1 MASPIHLK
9 AHRFPPPPPL
19 LLLLLLSLLVA
30 AAAAE
35 SQATASPAGHRAD
48 AADTAFFIFGDST
61 VDTGNNN
68 YIKTIPEN
76 RADYEPY
83 GRAGSFGR
91 PTGRFS
97 NGRVIVDFIAEY
109 ANLPAIPPFMQP
121 SADYGRGV
129 NFASGGGGVL
139 PETNQGQAIDLPTQ
153 LKNFDKVREK
163 LIEKFGETRAQE
175 VVSEAVY
182 FISVGSN
189 DYMGGYLGNPAT
201 RQLHSPEEFVGMV
214 IGNLTNA
221 IQELYQRGGRKF
233 GFLSL
238 GPLGCLPALR
248 AANPNSNAGD
258 GGCFEDAS
266 GLAQAHNNAVNGILL
281 SLQHIFKGFKYSN
294 SNFFQWLADRMN
306 NPSNYGFQD
315 GVNACCGSG
324 PYGGVFT
331 CGGKQAA
338 EYKLCENPEDHI
350 WWDSFHPTEKIHE
363 QFAKALWD
371 GPASAVGP
379 HNLRDLFFDKDKAAI
394 ADLVDGT
401 VEQDFMY

>member
-1 MASPIHLK
+1 MASSIHLK
-9 AHRFPPPPPL
+9 AHQIS
-19 LLLLLLSLLVA
+19 LLLLSLSVLA
-30 AAAAE
+30 ASDE
-35 SQATASPAGHRAD
+35 LEATASPAGLRPEAAD
-48 AADTAFFIFGDST
+48 AAAFFVFGDST
-61 VDTGNNN
+61 VDPGNNN

-83 GRAGSFGR
+83 GQDGSSGR

-97 NGRVIVDFIAEY
+97 NGRVIVDFIAEH

-121 SADYGRGV
+121 SADYSRGV

-139 PETNQGQAIDLPTQ
+139 QETNQGQAIDLPTQ
-153 LKNFDKVREK
+153 LKNFDQVRGK
-163 LIEKFGETRAQE
+163 LIETLGEARAQA

-182 FISVGSN
+182 FISIGSN
-189 DYMGGYLGNPAT
+189 DYMGGYLGNPAM
-201 RQLHSPEEFVGMV
+201 RQLHPSDLFIGMV
-214 IGNLTNA
+214 IGNLTNV

-266 GLAQAHNNAVNGILL
+266 ALAQGHNTAVNGILL
-281 SLQHIFKGFKYSN
+281 SLQHIFKGFKYAN
-294 SNFFQWLADRMN
+294 SNFYEWLADRMS
-306 NPSNYGFQD
+306 NPSNYGFKD

-331 CGGKQAA
+331 CGGKQEA
-338 EYKLCENPEDHI
+338 EYKLCENPEDHV
-350 WWDSFHPTEKIHE
+350 WWDSFHPTEKIHK

-371 GPASAVGP
+371 GLVSVVGP
-379 HNLRDLFFDKDKAAI
+379 YNLRDLFFDKDKATI